1 MRSVESD
8 FGLVVFLSKAGDLAQ
23 RLQELQI
30 STMSFRELRSELSVK
45 MHPRILAQ
53 LRLTSCDVSLGF
65 VEIMK
70 ALGYPRLIS
79 LDSFRLPNFELV
91 ADCLFWLFQ
100 R

>member
-1 MRSVESD
+1 MQLYSP
-8 FGLVVFLSKAGDLAQ
+8 GLQKSFLTSAGDFSPGL
-23 RLQELQI
+23 
-30 STMSFRELRSELSVK
+30 
-45 MHPRILAQ
+45 
-53 LRLTSCDVSLGF
+53 

>member
-1 MRSVESD
+1 
-8 FGLVVFLSKAGDLAQ
+8 
-23 RLQELQI
+23 
-30 STMSFRELRSELSVK
+30 MSFRELRSELSAET
-45 MHPRILAQ
+45 HSSILAK
-53 LRLTSCDVSLGF
+53 LPLTPFDVSPGF

>member
-1 MRSVESD
+1 MQLYSP
-8 FGLVVFLSKAGDLAQ
+8 GLQKSFLTIAGDFSPGL
-23 RLQELQI
+23 
-30 STMSFRELRSELSVK
+30 
-45 MHPRILAQ
+45 
-53 LRLTSCDVSLGF
+53 

>member
-1 MRSVESD
+1 M
-8 FGLVVFLSKAGDLAQ
+8 VFLTERGDLAK

-30 STMSFRELRSELSVK
+30 STMSFRELRSELSVET
-45 MHPRILAQ
+45 HSCILAK
-53 LRLTSCDVSLGF
+53 LHLTPCNVSLGF